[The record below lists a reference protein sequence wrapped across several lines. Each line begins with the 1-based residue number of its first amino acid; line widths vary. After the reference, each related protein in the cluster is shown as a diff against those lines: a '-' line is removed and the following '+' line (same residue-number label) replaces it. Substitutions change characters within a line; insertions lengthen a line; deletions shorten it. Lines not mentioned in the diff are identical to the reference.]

1 MTDKQLAKLIILSVR
16 KAVKEEMLTFKQQIL
31 QELKRPVSGKKDS
44 LVEVQKTFRQN
55 YQVQQ
60 PRKANFSKDPL
71 LNELLRSTQPVPADD
86 FMEELE
92 INVPTDE
99 SGRPMR
105 GLNNPKMNAVLEA
118 MNKDYSSEI
127 EPIRDNSLQKQQFRQ
142 SVMSKMFEETEPLQ
156 STQDEEEDFSFLDG
170 VS

>member
-99 SGRPMR
+99 SSLG
-105 GLNNPKMNAVLEA
+105 
-118 MNKDYSSEI
+118 SSAKY
-127 EPIRDNSLQKQQFRQ
+127 PVS
-142 SVMSKMFEETEPLQ
+142 TEPYT
-156 STQDEEEDFSFLDG
+156 SKA
-170 VS
+170 

>member
-1 MTDKQLAKLIILSVR
+1 MTDKQLAKLIILSVK
-16 KAVKEEMLTFKQQIL
+16 KAVKEEMATFKQQIL
-31 QELKRPVSGKKDS
+31 QEIRKPTSVKKDS

-60 PRKANFSKDPL
+60 KKPTRFSNDPM

-86 FMEELE
+86 FIEELE

-99 SGRPMR
+99 LGRPIR

-118 MNKDYSSEI
+118 MNKDYSQEI
-127 EPIRDNSLQKQQFRQ
+127 QPIRDNSAQKQQFRQ
-142 SVMSKMFEETEPLQ
+142 SVMSKMFEEVESNEP
-156 STQDEEEDFSFLDG
+156 EEEDFSFLDN
-170 VS
+170 VV